1 MTTIKLHNT
10 RTRTKE
16 DFVPIDPDNVR
27 MYVCGPTVYDRAHL
41 GNARPV
47 VVFDVLYRL
56 LRHVYGADHVTYVRN
71 FTDVDDKINAT
82 ALSRKKAGADGSLE
96 QLVQERS
103 DETIGWYL
111 HDMGA
116 LGALEPNAMPRA
128 TEYIA
133 QMIAMIED
141 LMAEGHA
148 YAAEGHVLFAVD
160 SWKEHYGALSGRSV
174 DDMIA
179 GARVEVAPYKKNPM
193 DFVLWKPS
201 TDELPGWDSPW
212 GRGRPGWHIE
222 CSAMSYEL
230 LGESFDIHGGG
241 NDLMFP
247 HHENEIAQSKCA
259 HPHGEFARVWMH
271 NEMLQVE
278 GKKMSKSL
286 GNFFT
291 VHDLLEQGVP
301 GEVIRFVFLQT
312 HYRKP
317 MDWTEKK
324 AREAE
329 ATLRKWRALTAGIE
343 PAATAAPAVIDALSD
358 DLNTAGAI
366 AELHRLAA
374 DGDAAGLLASGQL
387 LGLLTSDLSV
397 WINDRDKLQV
407 GDFSEEIEL
416 WEALLT
422 NIKSEAKGLIK
433 AGEKEVAGNI
443 FDLRTDLRDK
453 VLSEIGFKVKD
464 TKDGYDWEL
473 LNVLTVVSTR
483 TPDGVVTEEAFQR
496 SKDDLLGQTIRQL
509 KDARALGERSF
520 NDLLAKT

>member
-16 DFVPIDPDNVR
+16 DFVPIDAENVR

-47 VVFDVLYRL
+47 VVFDVLNRL

-71 FTDVDDKINAT
+71 FTDVDDKINARAAESGRPISDIT
-82 ALSRKKAGADGSLE
+82 A
-96 QLVQERS
+96 
-103 DETIGWYL
+103 ETTQWFL
-111 HDMGA
+111 DDMGQ
-116 LGALEPNAMPRA
+116 LGALEPDHMPRA
-128 TEYIA
+128 TQYIE
-133 QMIAMIED
+133 QMIAMIEILID
-141 LMAEGHA
+141 KGHA

-160 SWKEHYGALSGRSV
+160 SWKEKYGKLSGRSV

-201 TDELPGWDSPW
+201 TDDLPGWDSPW

-222 CSAMSYEL
+222 CSAMAYEL

-247 HHENEIAQSKCA
+247 HHENEIAQSCCA
-259 HPHGEFARVWMH
+259 HPHGQFAKVWMH

-343 PAATAAPAVIDALSD
+343 PAVSASPAVIGALAD

-366 AELHRLAA
+366 TELHRLAA
-374 DGDAAGLLASGQL
+374 DGDLAGLLAGAQL
-387 LGLLTSDLSV
+387 LGLLSEGLGAWAETAELDLSSHEE
-397 WINDRDKLQV
+397 KLA
-407 GDFSEEIEL
+407 SARAIAME
-416 WEALLT
+416 
-422 NIKSEAKGLIK
+422 
-433 AGEKEVAGNI
+433 
-443 FDLRTDLRDK
+443 
-453 VLSEIGFKVKD
+453 
-464 TKDGYDWEL
+464 
-473 LNVLTVVSTR
+473 
-483 TPDGVVTEEAFQR
+483 
-496 SKDDLLGQTIRQL
+496 SKDFAEVDRL
-509 KDARALGERSF
+509 KAAYLEAGLEVRMSKSGVELVPGPGFDA
-520 NDLLAKT
+520 AKLEAV

>member
-16 DFVPIDPDNVR
+16 DFVPIDPENVR

-56 LRHVYGADHVTYVRN
+56 LRHVYGTEQVTYVRN

-82 ALSRKKAGADGSLE
+82 ALARKEAGAEGSLE
-96 QLVQERS
+96 HLVQERS

-128 TEYIA
+128 TQYIR
-133 QMIAMIED
+133 QMVEMIED
-141 LMAEGHA
+141 LIAKGHA
-148 YAAEGHVLFAVD
+148 YVAEGDVLFAVD
-160 SWKEHYGALSGRSV
+160 SWKEGYGKLSGRSV

-179 GARVEVAPYKKNPM
+179 GARVEVAPYKRNPM

-201 TDELPGWDSPW
+201 SDDLPGWDSPW

-222 CSAMSYEL
+222 CSAMAYEL
-230 LGESFDIHGGG
+230 LGASFDIHGGG

-247 HHENEIAQSKCA
+247 HHENEIAQSCCA
-259 HPHGEFARVWMH
+259 HPEGEFARVWLH

-317 MDWTEKK
+317 MDWTAEKVNE
-324 AREAE
+324 ARE
-329 ATLRKWRALTAGIE
+329 TLRKWAQVSVASGSDK
-343 PAATAAPAVIDALSD
+343 IDDDFLWDLSD
-358 DLNTAGAI
+358 DLNTWGAI
-366 AELHRLAA
+366 DRLNELYSEDNRESLTASA
-374 DGDAAGLLASGQL
+374 KLLGFDLLSIAKSSWAKPFTIETIDGSYLVEGVDYQPTVGVVGWGDVSEELSDAALSIVRKWLRYRREKNWADADALKSAAMRLGVELRATRSSSGVNGGLASLRGNPIA
-387 LGLLTSDLSV
+387 SDLES
-397 WINDRDKLQV
+397 
-407 GDFSEEIEL
+407 
-416 WEALLT
+416 
-422 NIKSEAKGLIK
+422 
-433 AGEKEVAGNI
+433 
-443 FDLRTDLRDK
+443 LR
-453 VLSEIGFKVKD
+453 
-464 TKDGYDWEL
+464 
-473 LNVLTVVSTR
+473 
-483 TPDGVVTEEAFQR
+483 
-496 SKDDLLGQTIRQL
+496 
-509 KDARALGERSF
+509 
-520 NDLLAKT
+520 